1 MFLEEG
7 VEFDLVFPGV
17 LFLTVNDE
25 GRVTKSPVA
34 DGFYKPLERL
44 GIDDFDE
51 NFLPVPGGEFLD
63 PGRQKKVVFFYVLRV
78 FIEVL
83 VILLVF
89 HLQTQLV

>member
-7 VEFDLVFPGV
+7 IELDFVFPGV

-25 GRVTKSPVA
+25 GRVTKSAVA

-44 GIDDFDE
+44 GIDDSDE
-51 NFLPVPGGEFLD
+51 NFLPVSGGEFLY
-63 PGRQKKVVFFYVLRV
+63 PGRQEEVVFSYILRV